1 MAVQH
6 DGWRGLRKGPD
17 VNFADKSTKA
27 ITDRLKAPRDPKVV
41 TAHVGVASVS
51 TDGGTK
57 PTMPKSDDGNVEANA
72 VFNQAAQGPR
82 EVGFLGSK
90 TGGR

>member
-17 VNFADKSTKA
+17 VSFADKSTGA
-27 ITDRLKAPRDPKVV
+27 ILDRLKTPRDPSVV
-41 TAHVGVASVS
+41 TAHEGVASVNAK
-51 TDGGTK
+51 GTK